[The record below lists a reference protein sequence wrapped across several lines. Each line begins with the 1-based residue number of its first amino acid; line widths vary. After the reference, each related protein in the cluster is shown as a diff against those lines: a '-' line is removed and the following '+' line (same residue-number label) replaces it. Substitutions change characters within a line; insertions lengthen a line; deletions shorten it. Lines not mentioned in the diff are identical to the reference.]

1 MTACPE
7 RCGRNYTNDSREPR
21 GCPGGNITGLSLQ
34 SIDTIGKRLELI
46 KELVHGD
53 APVAA
58 IWPVFGGSQ
67 QLVADL
73 ALKHQLPSL
82 MLFTEFAKVG
92 GLLAYG
98 PNLQDLFRQAA
109 AVARKLLLGARA
121 ADLPVERPARFQL
134 AINLKTA
141 KALGLTI
148 PHTLLARADE
158 VIE

>member
-1 MTACPE
+1 MRAKLHKRWSWAEKRTSCP
-7 RCGRNYTNDSREPR
+7 RRRGCPIQRL

-58 IWPVFGGSQ
+58 IWPGFGGSQ

-73 ALKHQLPSL
+73 ALKNQLPSL

-98 PNLQDLFRQAA
+98 PKVQDLF
-109 AVARKLLLGARA
+109 
-121 ADLPVERPARFQL
+121 
-134 AINLKTA
+134 
-141 KALGLTI
+141 
-148 PHTLLARADE
+148 
-158 VIE
+158 